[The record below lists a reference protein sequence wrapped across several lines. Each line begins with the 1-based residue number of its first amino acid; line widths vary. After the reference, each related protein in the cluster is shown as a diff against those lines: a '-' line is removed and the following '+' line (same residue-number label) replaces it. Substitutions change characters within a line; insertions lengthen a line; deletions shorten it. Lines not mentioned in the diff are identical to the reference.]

1 MQTIGVETFGEWR
14 SRAREYLAKGIPPSS
29 LIWEDTT
36 EQNSLF
42 GGTTAP
48 SKSVTEISVPKSFL
62 DFASRISCHRAPE
75 KWALLYT
82 ALWRITHGEK
92 HLLQIATD
100 PLVHKLEAMDKQIR
114 RDAHKAKAFVRFR
127 KVEDETGET
136 YIAWHKPDHKI
147 LPIVAPFFKT
157 RFSSM
162 RFIIMTPD
170 QSLIWDGQALSF
182 DKGYPRDAA
191 PQDDELED
199 LWRDYYRATFN
210 PARIKI
216 KAMKREMPTRHW
228 ATLPEASIITDML
241 EEAPLRVEQMIKT
254 TEGLN
259 RSAADFLPEELSYSA
274 LKLASRACQGCDL
287 YKCATQTVFGEG
299 PISAKLMIVGE
310 QPGNDEDLAG
320 HAFVGPAGRIL
331 DRAFEEAGMDRN
343 QIYITNA
350 VKHFKFRLEREK
362 RMHRSPDAREVNAC
376 KPWLLA
382 ETELVQPKI
391 ILCMGATASKSL
403 IGHGF
408 TLKKEH
414 GKWFEG
420 PFGARITST
429 YHPSA
434 VLRNQAHD
442 PDNDIYETIVRDLQI
457 VKNAIEQLN

>member
-1 MQTIGVETFGEWR
+1 MQTIGVQSFEEWR
-14 SRAREYLAKGIPPSS
+14 NHARQFLAKNTLPSS
-29 LIWEDTT
+29 LIWGDVTI
-36 EQNSLF
+36 QNSLF
-42 GGTTAP
+42 ASDISNESAAP
-48 SKSVTEISVPKSFL
+48 VSVPKSFL
-62 DFASRISCHRAPE
+62 DFAARISCHRNPE

-82 ALWRITHGEK
+82 ALWRLTHGEK
-92 HLLQIATD
+92 YLLQISTD
-100 PLVHKLEAMDKQIR
+100 PLVHRLEAMDKEIR
-114 RDAHKAKAFVRFR
+114 RDAHKTKAFVRFR
-127 KVEDETGET
+127 KVEDENGDI
-136 YIAWHKPDHKI
+136 YIAWHKSDHKI
-147 LPIVAPFFKT
+147 LKIVAPFFKT

-162 RFIIMTPD
+162 QFIIMTPD
-170 QSLIWDGQALSF
+170 ESLIWNGEALSF
-182 DKGYPRDAA
+182 DKGYPREAA
-191 PQDDELED
+191 PEEDELEN

-228 ATLPEASIITDML
+228 TTLPETSIIADML
-241 EEAPLRVEQMIKT
+241 AEAPMRVEKMIKT

-259 RSAADFLPEELSYSA
+259 RSAADFLPEKLSYSA
-274 LKLASRACQGCDL
+274 LKTASQTCRGCEL

-299 PISAKLMIVGE
+299 PKSARLMIVGE

-320 HAFVGPAGRIL
+320 HVFVGPAGRIL
-331 DRAFEEAGMDRN
+331 DKAFDEAGMDRKE
-343 QIYITNA
+343 IYITNA

-382 ETELVQPKI
+382 ETELVKPEI

-434 VLRNQAHD
+434 VLRSYAHD
-442 PDNDIYETIVRDLQI
+442 PDNDIYETIVRDLKK
-457 VKNAIEQLN
+457 VRRAIEKLN